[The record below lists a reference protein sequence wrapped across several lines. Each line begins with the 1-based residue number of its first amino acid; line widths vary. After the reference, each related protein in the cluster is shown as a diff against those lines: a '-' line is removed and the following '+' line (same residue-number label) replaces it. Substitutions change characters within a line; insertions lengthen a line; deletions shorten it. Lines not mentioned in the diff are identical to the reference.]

1 MTNSNSGRINS
12 EYKEFS
18 LWLTLVNQKT
28 RRMMSQ
34 RVAHLLTIADKEEQP
49 AVEDDCNMTYA
60 GCG

>member
-1 MTNSNSGRINS
+1 MTYRINS

-34 RVAHLLTIADKEEQP
+34 RVAPLLTIADKEEV
-49 AVEDDCNMTYA
+49 AVEDDCNMTAA